1 MSKVTFIYPVHNR
14 LEYNQIT
21 LPLILEEV
29 RTSESV
35 SSLVIFD
42 DMSEDGTSEWI
53 QSLPIADFIDKPYIY
68 QRKKIGNS
76 TQQWNMARDLFEADY
91 YANFCNDNL
100 IPLGVCDLF
109 ASILD
114 RNGDAFGVG
123 GRFQSEGD
131 TINGF
136 STVFPFIKESATV
149 AAVNH
154 LGCGMFRGDTFAK
167 LGDVGQSVI
176 PGEERYF
183 GFTAYQNKAR
193 ENYWRILLHHGVT
206 VHKLSKSFYSR
217 LRSFHDKGYTRKV
230 YDYPESVFNFK

>member
-1 MSKVTFIYPVHNR
+1 MGKVTFIYPVHNR

-53 QSLPIADFIDKPYIY
+53 QSLPIADFIAKPYIY

-109 ASILD
+109 VKVLEQRTS
-114 RNGDAFGVG
+114 AFGIG
-123 GRFQSEGD
+123 GRFQSRQQ
-131 TINGF
+131 
-136 STVFPFIKESATV
+136 TV
-149 AAVNH
+149 AGVSSAFPVIRPASIETVSH
-154 LGCGMFRGDTFAK
+154 IGCGIVRAESFNQ
-167 LGDVGQSVI
+167 LGNVGQSII

-183 GFTAYQNKAR
+183 GFTQYQNIAR
-193 ENYWRILLHHGVT
+193 KKGWQILRHNGVT